1 LEAGLF
7 FKSLHYLYLTTNLDQ
22 IRNTYSWSQRHK
34 QNYGHAMI
42 EDAENKG
49 VLPANDFIIEPTSAI
64 AGLFLQ

>member
-1 LEAGLF
+1 
-7 FKSLHYLYLTTNLDQ
+7 
-22 IRNTYSWSQRHK
+22 
-34 QNYGHAMI
+34 MI

>member
-1 LEAGLF
+1 M
-7 FKSLHYLYLTTNLDQ
+7 DQ